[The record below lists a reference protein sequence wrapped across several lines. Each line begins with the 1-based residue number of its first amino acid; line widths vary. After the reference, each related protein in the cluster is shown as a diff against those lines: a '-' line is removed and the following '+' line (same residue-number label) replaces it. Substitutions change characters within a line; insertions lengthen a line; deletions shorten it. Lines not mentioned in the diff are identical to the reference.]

1 MIRRIVLSTFGSL
14 GDLHPFIAL
23 GLGLR
28 ERGHEA
34 VFATGEYYRP
44 KIEGLGFELRALRPN
59 VSPDDREMVALLMD
73 IKKGSERVL
82 RGMMFPNLRDTYA
95 DLRAAAEGAD
105 FLLAGELVY
114 AAPIL
119 GEKTGLPWASVTL
132 SPLSFLSAWDPPV
145 LPPHPGL
152 AKLRRLGPRVNR
164 AVMGFGRLATRSW
177 IKPVQELRRDLGLPL
192 GEHPIFEGKLSP
204 HLGLALFS
212 RVIGE
217 PQPDWP
223 SNTVI
228 TGFATY
234 DAKREN
240 LGTSAP
246 ELERFLDQGEP
257 PIVFTLGSAAV
268 LDPGEFYQE
277 SAKAAR
283 ELGRRAVLLMGWN
296 PLPTDLPK
304 EIFATD
310 YAPYSD
316 VFPRAA
322 AIVHQGGI
330 GTTAQGLRAGRPTL
344 VMPYSHDQPDNAAR
358 LERLGTSRTIPRNR
372 YTAARAV
379 TELCEL
385 LGNPKYAVRA
395 EEIGR
400 IVQAEDGVTAAC
412 DAIEARLIGAP
423 RLSENSPP

>member
-1 MIRRIVLSTFGSL
+1 M
-14 GDLHPFIAL
+14 

-28 ERGHEA
+28 ERGHEV
-34 VFATGEYYRP
+34 VFATSEYYRA

-59 VSPDDREMVALLMD
+59 VSPDDRELVALLMD

-82 RGMMFPNLRDTYA
+82 RDIMFPHLRDTYA
-95 DLRAAAEGAD
+95 DLRIAAKDAD

-119 GEKTGLPWASVTL
+119 GEAAGLPWASVTL

-145 LPPHPGL
+145 LPPFPGL
-152 AKLRRLGPRVNR
+152 ARLRPLGPRVNR
-164 AVMGFGRLATRSW
+164 AVLGFGRRVTRSW
-177 IKPVQELRRDLGLPL
+177 IEPVLELRRELGLAP
-192 GEHPIFEGKLSP
+192 GGHPIFEGKLSP
-204 HLGLALFS
+204 HLALALFS

-223 SNTVI
+223 ANAVI
-228 TGFATY
+228 TGFAFY
-234 DAKREN
+234 DAKPEN

-246 ELERFLDQGEP
+246 ELERFLDRGEP

-268 LDPGEFYQE
+268 LDPGEFYRE
-277 SAKAAR
+277 SAAAAR

-296 PLPTDLPK
+296 PPPPDLPQ

-330 GTTAQGLRAGRPTL
+330 GTTAQALRAGRPTL

-358 LERLGTSRTIPRNR
+358 LERLGTSRTIPRSR

-379 TELCEL
+379 TELREL
-385 LGNPKYAVRA
+385 LGNPKYTRKA
-395 EEIGR
+395 EEAGR
-400 IVQAEDGVTAAC
+400 IVRAEDGVTAAC
-412 DAIEARLIGAP
+412 DAIEARLG
-423 RLSENSPP
+423 